1 MRAASEYSRKG
12 SVSLAPTSAVLILV
26 PVLVFVVVFDFV
38 LDLVPVLRLRPAS
51 VVLRMEDG
59 GWRTGNEDN
68 DEDMVQDE
76 VKDND
81 EDEDEDDG
89 YGPRPVN
96 GMRHTGACQGP

>member
-1 MRAASEYSRKG
+1 
-12 SVSLAPTSAVLILV
+12 
-26 PVLVFVVVFDFV
+26 
-38 LDLVPVLRLRPAS
+38 
-51 VVLRMEDG
+51 MEDG